1 MGEWMVNAASW
12 TVLTVAK
19 LSKLAAANIEEIAL
33 EYRRKNGF
41 DLSNFEEPYT
51 EAQYLRMATML
62 RTAKMEKF
70 RGKVGE
76 SVVLRP
82 DNFPELSRRQARKVA
97 EYWRLIESVNAP
109 K

>member
-1 MGEWMVNAASW
+1 M
-12 TVLTVAK
+12 AK
-19 LSKLAAANIEEIAL
+19 IAAANLEEICLA
-33 EYRRKNGF
+33 YRQKRGW
-41 DLSNFEEPYT
+41 DVSNFEEPYT

>member
-1 MGEWMVNAASW
+1 MGEWIVNAASW
-12 TVLTVAK
+12 TVLTLAK
-19 LSKLAAANIEEIAL
+19 VSKLAAANVEEIAL
-33 EYRRKNGF
+33 EYRRKKGF
-41 DLSNFEEPYT
+41 DLSNFEEPFT
-51 EAQYLRMATML
+51 ESQYLRMATML
-62 RTAKMEKF
+62 RTAKIEKF

-97 EYWRLIESVNAP
+97 EYWQLIESVNAP